1 VGYIERL
8 SRRGREREG
17 ERGRGRERGREK
29 EREKESPGSVPWG
42 TDRGCSYKGTLSSC
56 PLPPKSWAALL
67 SPSSECGDMGLHN
80 QGSGPKL
87 GSRVVFW
94 GLGDGSHGV

>member
-1 VGYIERL
+1 
-8 SRRGREREG
+8 
-17 ERGRGRERGREK
+17 
-29 EREKESPGSVPWG
+29 
-42 TDRGCSYKGTLSSC
+42 LSSC